1 MPDDNKKEVLEA
13 EYVGDSTHEPARNYS
28 YGQYNTYS
36 GNGQRAG
43 GARFTVFQFRDN
55 RLDACRGMQLANF
68 ITMVLFFTC
77 LFQWGFLAALGFAF
91 FYILAAGAGRQPSR
105 PVRLFGGGPF
115 RRQSGVPVQRGICAR
130 GSAGP
135 AGLGRPLSICGGR
148 SADGL
153 SGHR

>member
-55 RLDACRGMQLANF
+55 RLDACRGDSGKSWVQAAKVPNSWSSRSFLSVS
-68 ITMVLFFTC
+68 TTTV
-77 LFQWGFLAALGFAF
+77 GFWKQCM
-91 FYILAAGAGRQPSR
+91 ILA
-105 PVRLFGGGPF
+105 V
-115 RRQSGVPVQRGICAR
+115 
-130 GSAGP
+130 
-135 AGLGRPLSICGGR
+135 
-148 SADGL
+148 
-153 SGHR
+153 

>member
-1 MPDDNKKEVLEA
+1 MTDDNKKEVLEA
-13 EYVGDSTHEPARNYS
+13 EYVGDSTHEPVRNYS
-28 YGQYNTYS
+28 YRQYNTYS

-91 FYILAAGAGRQPSR
+91 FYILAAGAGLYYNTH
-105 PVRLFGGGPF
+105 RLLTGH
-115 RRQSGVPVQRGICAR
+115 VPNPWPWRI
-130 GSAGP
+130 GSWIVCLA
-135 AGLGRPLSICGGR
+135 LVSWLV
-148 SADGL
+148 
-153 SGHR
+153 